1 MTVVVGRPIAIP
13 HNPNPTPEEVHVVY
27 EIYLKSLVD
36 MFERHK
42 LAAGEPPSRRLV
54 LVNGDGSAYQ
64 FQSPADWS
72 RPLSRSSSFSALSE
86 GVDETWADVS
96 SDEEE
101 SAESASEFE
110 ENDEDDE
117 DHDDNVNENDG
128 NKEDEGGSS
137 EH

>member
-1 MTVVVGRPIAIP
+1 LHSKVTVVVGRPIAIP

-42 LAAGEPPSRRLV
+42 LAAGEPCTRRLV

-64 FQSPADWS
+64 FQSSADWA

-101 SAESASEFE
+101 SVVSDSDNSEFE
-110 ENDEDDE
+110 EGDDGVEEDDGDEDAR
-117 DHDDNVNENDG
+117 
-128 NKEDEGGSS
+128 
-137 EH
+137 